1 MRVIQMLDALDFG
14 DGVSNDVIHLHELLD
29 ELGIANRIYSKWWN
43 ERVRSYTTSIDEYCY
58 QPGDCIIYHFSG
70 KSHILEQAV
79 SYPCRRMVRYHNVTP
94 PEFFLPDNPDAA
106 TSCREGLAQIQRSI
120 ARFDGALADSP
131 FNASDLISYGAD
143 ASRVKVLP
151 IVFDFDKYRSTKTVP
166 ELARKLSSAPYF
178 IYIGRMAPN
187 KCIEDVLAAFEY
199 YYRFHDSSACL
210 YLVGNTEHS
219 PAYMERLM
227 QQHARMSA
235 KDHAVFTG
243 KVSEEELLAY
253 YRGAAASLCMS
264 EHEGFCMPL
273 LEAASFDVPV
283 IAYDSCAVPYTM
295 GDSGILLRKKDP
307 SLTAHLMD
315 EVAHDQGLRWSIIE
329 KQRENLEK
337 YSRESIK
344 MQLQTLLR
352 EWEEQ

>member
-106 TSCREGLAQIQRSI
+106 ASCREGLAQIRQSI
-120 ARFDGALADSP
+120 TRFDGALADSP

-151 IVFDFDKYRSTKTVP
+151 IVFDFDKYRSTQTVP
-166 ELARKLSSAPYF
+166 ELARRLSSAPYF
-178 IYIGRMAPN
+178 IYVGRMAQN
-187 KCIEDVLAAFEY
+187 KCIENILNAFEY
-199 YYRFHDSSACL
+199 YYRFHDSSAYL
-210 YLVGNTEHS
+210 YLVGNNTQN
-219 PAYMERLM
+219 PAYTERLLRRHGQM
-227 QQHARMSA
+227 LSREH
-235 KDHAVFTG
+235 VIFTG
-243 KVSEEELLAY
+243 KVSEEELLTY

-315 EVAHDQGLRWSIIE
+315 AAANERALRQDIIE

-337 YSRESIK
+337 YSRESVRA
-344 MQLQTLLR
+344 QLKALLH